1 MIYDMITLGTA
12 NEGRKLTL
20 QLQYRSQADS
30 PQALAGLTSSTCSG
44 YRLWDYV
51 PLLG

>member
-30 PQALAGLTSSTCSG
+30 QPCQCLRTSSTCSG